1 MKLQLLELGEDGE
14 RFLQPRRIW
23 RLSWFLSFRFRR
35 GTLRDDSLFLRLCLL
50 SRLRSRRAGF
60 WSMLVLVMLLLRD
73 FLRVRDVAWISH
85 QLIDDSQSRV
95 GRISEDVE
103 AAVSAAKPVAGIA
116 DPGGLLNRSQVST
129 TACHA
134 LAQGAVVPRLRD
146 FLIIPSQGNRVSA
159 RRSPLSW

>member
-14 RFLQPRRIW
+14 RFLQLRRIW

-50 SRLRSRRAGF
+50 RR
-60 WSMLVLVMLLLRD
+60 
-73 FLRVRDVAWISH
+73 RDVAWISH

-95 GRISEDVE
+95 GRISEGVE
-103 AAVSAAKPVAGIA
+103 AAVSAAKPVAGVA

-129 TACHA
+129 TACHTVA
-134 LAQGAVVPRLRD
+134 HLNVRDQMQLLRD
-146 FLIIPSQGNRVSA
+146 LPAHLKI
-159 RRSPLSW
+159 

>member
-1 MKLQLLELGEDGE
+1 MNLQPLGLRQKAE
-14 RFLQPRRIW
+14 RFVQPRRIC
-23 RLSWFLSFRFRR
+23 RLICFLSFRFRR

-103 AAVSAAKPVAGIA
+103 AAVSATKPVAG
-116 DPGGLLNRSQVST
+116 
-129 TACHA
+129 
-134 LAQGAVVPRLRD
+134 
-146 FLIIPSQGNRVSA
+146 
-159 RRSPLSW
+159 SPTPEGC